1 MHNTLLR
8 AVLGGLLGLALQAAN
23 ATDGATPPSA
33 QSKLAIV
40 SRDDLPLWEI
50 GIAAAAA
57 GSPDYPGSGR
67 TRARV
72 LPLPYGIYRGKTL
85 FEGDEVSRNR
95 FKFSPTVELDLSF
108 GGALPADSN
117 GSMERGG
124 MPDLD
129 LLLEIGPQLSML
141 LARPTRSTAFTLALP
156 VRAVFSTDLDHIS
169 TRGLLFAPELSYT
182 NGKFASRGWSGR
194 VTLGTSIATEQLADY
209 FYQVGPRFV
218 RADRPAYDA
227 SGGYLESS
235 LTTVVSRSFVN
246 DISLFTFLR
255 LASLQGSSN
264 SNSPLLHDQSNLS
277 FGIGF
282 AYTFLRSE
290 KMVSDDD

>member
-1 MHNTLLR
+1 MRRTLSRTAL
-8 AVLGGLLGLALQAAN
+8 AGLLGLALQAAH
-23 ATDGATPPSA
+23 ATDTATPPTA
-33 QSKLAIV
+33 RPKPAIV

-50 GIAAAAA
+50 GIAAAGA

-85 FEGDEVSRNR
+85 FEGDEISRNR
-95 FKFSPTVELDLSF
+95 FKFSRTVELDLSF
-108 GGALPADSN
+108 SGALPADSN
-117 GSMERGG
+117 GSKERDG

-129 LLLEIGPQLSML
+129 LLLEIGPQLSVL

-156 VRAVFSTDLDHIS
+156 VRAVFSTDFDHLNI
-169 TRGLLFAPELSYT
+169 RGLLFAPELSYT

-194 VTLGTSIATEQLADY
+194 VTLGTSFATEQLADY
-209 FYQVGPRFV
+209 FYQVAPRFV
-218 RADRPAYDA
+218 REDRPAYDA

-235 LTTVVSRSFVN
+235 LTTVISRSFVN

-255 LASLQGSSN
+255 LASLSGSSN
-264 SNSPLLHDQSNLS
+264 SHSPLLRDESNLS

-282 AYTFLRSE
+282 AYTFLHSE
-290 KMVSDDD
+290 KMVADD